1 MITIYRNI
9 DTKLTEVQ
17 TIESG
22 CWVNIYPPF
31 DYQAINEISDK
42 LGVYIEYFTD
52 ALDIDEQSRYEEDDD
67 TKFILLNIPIRNEQI
82 VSTKR
87 ASFITI
93 PISIVIKN
101 NIVITTSLYKNPIID
116 NIITKSLRKN
126 LFQDIPSLVLNIFD
140 RNTDF
145 FHYYLKQINIRFND
159 IEKILDTQATNKD
172 FLSIL
177 QLQKS
182 LIYFETNLRSNNL
195 MMVKMKRTN
204 FLETRENEEYDDF
217 FDEVIIEN
225 QQAIEMTEV
234 YSRILDSSMHTI
246 STIISNNVNTIVK
259 RLTGA
264 TIILML
270 PSIISGLLGMNV
282 PVPLGDNPYGFAIIS
297 GFTALL
303 IIGTVYLFFRKKW
316 I

>member
-1 MITIYRNI
+1 MITNYQFI
-9 DTKLTEVQ
+9 DNKLTEVDEM
-17 TIESG
+17 TSG

-31 DYQAINEISDK
+31 DYNAIKEIAEK
-42 LGVYIEYFTD
+42 LNVDIENFTD

-67 TKFILLNIPIRNEQI
+67 TKFILLNTPIRNDKL
-82 VSTKR
+82 VNNTR

-93 PISIVIKN
+93 PISIVIKE
-101 NIVITTSLYKNPIID
+101 NIVITTSLYKNPVIDSIIS
-116 NIITKSLRKN
+116 KSSRKP
-126 LFQDIPSLVLNIFD
+126 LFKDIQSLVLNIFD

-145 FHYYLKQINIRFND
+145 FHYYLKQINLRFND
-159 IEKILDTQATNKD
+159 FEKIIDTQATNKD
-172 FLSIL
+172 FVTIL

-204 FLETRENEEYDDF
+204 FLETREVEEYDDF

-234 YSRILDSSMHTI
+234 YSRILDSSMQTI
-246 STIISNNVNTIVK
+246 TSIISNNVNSIVK

-264 TIILML
+264 TIILMI
-270 PSIISGLLGMNV
+270 PSIISGLWGMNV
-282 PVPLGDNPYGFAIIS
+282 PVPFGQSVYGFAIIS
-297 GFTALL
+297 IVTISL
-303 IIGTVYLFFRKKW
+303 ISAIVYLFYKKRW

>member
-1 MITIYRNI
+1 MIIIYQTIDN
-9 DTKLTEVQ
+9 KLTEV
-17 TIESG
+17 EEMSSG

-31 DYQAINEISDK
+31 DYTAINAISEK

-67 TKFILLNIPIRNEQI
+67 TKFILLNIPVRNEQL
-82 VSTKR
+82 VSNKR

-93 PISIVIKN
+93 PISIVIKD

-116 NIITKSLRKN
+116 SIITKSIRKN
-126 LFQDIPSLVLNIFD
+126 LFHDIPDLVLNIFD

-172 FLSIL
+172 FVSIL

-204 FLETRENEEYDDF
+204 FLETRDNEEYDDF

-270 PSIISGLLGMNV
+270 PSIISGLWGMNV
-282 PVPLGDNPYGFAIIS
+282 PVPFGSHPFGFA
-297 GFTALL
+297 FVTALTALL
-303 IIGTVYLFFRKKW
+303 IIGTVYLFFKKKW